1 MMKATRLLVAALLWW
16 GLAGPSLALVLP
28 EGLAVDPPESV
39 DMTLQ
44 TITRDEREKQ
54 VLAAWDGDTLRYFIN
69 LDQPPPG
76 VVEAPLYYKGL
87 LADMR
92 AAGVNAEAAQRGD
105 YAITSG
111 LLGSYLVVK
120 TRAPV
125 HDRSD
130 HTVVH
135 FITNGKT
142 TFIAVA
148 RLTAALTVDQL
159 VAETVALFQSARMS
173 TPEESGQGNSGRAQ
187 PDR

>member
-1 MMKATRLLVAALLWW
+1 MLARRSLVAALLWW
-16 GLAGPSLALVLP
+16 GLAAHSLALVLP
-28 EGLAVDPPESV
+28 EGLAVDPPEAV

-54 VLAAWDGDTLRYFIN
+54 VLAAWDGDTLRYFVN
-69 LDQPPPG
+69 VDQPAPG
-76 VVEAPLYYKGL
+76 VVEAQLYYNGL
-87 LADMR
+87 LKDMR

-105 YAITSG
+105 YAISSG

-120 TRAPV
+120 TRAPG
-125 HDRSD
+125 HDRTD

-135 FITNGKT
+135 FITNGKI

-159 VAETVALFQSARMS
+159 VAETVALFRSARMAGPDL
-173 TPEESGQGNSGRAQ
+173 TQDPASGTGQ
-187 PDR
+187 P

>member
-1 MMKATRLLVAALLWW
+1 MSASRFVLAVVLWW
-16 GLAGPSLALVLP
+16 GLAAPSLALVLP
-28 EGLAVDPPESV
+28 EGLAVDPPEAV

-69 LDQPPPG
+69 VDQPAPG
-76 VVEAPLYYKGL
+76 VVEAQAYYQGL
-87 LADMR
+87 LSDFR
-92 AAGVNAEAAQRGD
+92 AAGVQAEAAQRGD

-111 LLGSYLVVK
+111 LLGAYLVVK
-120 TRAPV
+120 TRAQG
-125 HDRSD
+125 HDRTD

-159 VAETVALFQSARMS
+159 VAETVALFRSARVAA
-173 TPEESGQGNSGRAQ
+173 PEDAKAGRAPQ
-187 PDR
+187 DR

>member
-1 MMKATRLLVAALLWW
+1 MLAPRVLIAALLWW
-16 GLAGPSLALVLP
+16 GLVSPSLALVLP
-28 EGLAVDPPESV
+28 EGLVVDPPESV

-44 TITRDEREKQ
+44 TISRDEREKQ

-69 LDQPPPG
+69 VDQPPPG
-76 VVEAPLYYKGL
+76 VVEAPLYYQGL

-92 AAGVNAEAAQRGD
+92 AAGVNAEAARRGD

-120 TRAPV
+120 TSVPGQ
-125 HDRSD
+125 DRSD

-148 RLTAALTVDQL
+148 RLTAALTLDQL
-159 VAETVALFQSARMS
+159 VAETVALFQSARMAGLDP
-173 TPEESGQGNSGRAQ
+173 TQDPASGTGL
-187 PDR
+187 P